1 MRYLTFTVDGKAPT
15 VGVLLDDSLHI
26 LDLSHAS
33 CIDVIG
39 EASLSLLE
47 MVKMGLPT
55 FTKKITSKIETGNFD
70 QAAVVSMGAISI
82 CSPITN
88 PGKIVG
94 AAYNFT
100 DALDE
105 RSMPYPS
112 EPVIFIRSGN
122 TAIGPNDPILI
133 PPDVGN
139 VGYEA
144 ELAVIIGKRALF
156 IEPKDAMNYITG
168 YTVHNDISGSGMI
181 KEDGGN
187 FVRGK
192 NMPASAP
199 FGPFL
204 ITADEVLN
212 PYAIQIK
219 LDVDGRV
226 LQKGTTSTMLFKIAE
241 LISYI
246 SKQMPLEPGDIIA
259 TGTPAGLA
267 MTHTPT
273 AWLEPGQTVRVE
285 LDGLG
290 VLNNLIKKGAPFL
303 EQ

>member
-1 MRYLTFTVDGKAPT
+1 MRYLTFTRNGQAPA
-15 VGVLLDDSLHI
+15 VGVLLSNSEV
-26 LDLSHAS
+26 LDLSHVS
-33 CIDVIG
+33 CSDIMKGID
-39 EASLSLLE
+39 SNLLE
-47 MVKMGLPT
+47 MVKAGLPSIT
-55 FTKKITSKIETGNFD
+55 QKITSKIKNGHYEKD
-70 QAAVVSMGAISI
+70 AVVSIETISI
-82 CSPITN
+82 CSPIPD

-105 RSMPYPS
+105 RSMAYPT
-112 EPVIFIRSGN
+112 EPVIFVRSAC
-122 TAIGPNDPILI
+122 TVIGPYDPILM

-144 ELAVIIGKRALF
+144 ELAVVIGKRTLH
-156 IEPKDAMNYITG
+156 IEPEIAMSFIAG

-181 KEDGGN
+181 KEDKGN

-192 NMPASAP
+192 NMLASAP

-204 ITADEVLN
+204 ITPDEVPD
-212 PYAIQIK
+212 PYAIGIK
-219 LDVDGRV
+219 LSVDGRT
-226 LQKGTTSTMLFKIAE
+226 LQSGSTSTMLFKIAE

-267 MTHTPT
+267 MVHTPT

-285 LDGLG
+285 LEGLG
-290 VLNNLIKKGAPFL
+290 VLNNPIHKGVPFL
-303 EQ
+303 E

>member
-1 MRYLTFTVDGKAPT
+1 M
-15 VGVLLDDSLHI
+15 GVLLDDSLSV
-26 LDLSHAS
+26 LDLSHES
-33 CIDVIG
+33 CSDIMP
-39 EASLSLLE
+39 SQYPNLLE
-47 MVKMGLPT
+47 MVNAGLPSI
-55 FTKKITSKIETGNFD
+55 TKKIKEKIESRAYD
-70 QAAVVSMGAISI
+70 QNAVVSLDTLAI
-82 CSPITN
+82 CSPIPV
-88 PGKIVG
+88 PGKVIG

-105 RSMPYPS
+105 RSMAYPT
-112 EPVIFIRSGN
+112 EPVIFIRSGK
-122 TAIGPNDPILI
+122 TVIGPNDPILI

-156 IEPKDAMNYITG
+156 IEPKDAMNHVVG

-181 KEDGGN
+181 KQDSGN

-192 NMPASAP
+192 NMPASSP
-199 FGPFL
+199 FGPYL
-204 ITADEVLN
+204 VTTDEVVN

-226 LQKGTTSTMLFKIAE
+226 LQNGTTGTMLFKIAE

-267 MTHTPT
+267 MVHEPT
-273 AWLEPGQTVRVE
+273 AWLEPGQTVHVE
-285 LDGLG
+285 LEGLG
-290 VLNNLIKKGAPFL
+290 MLNNPIKKGVPFF
-303 EQ
+303 E

>member
-1 MRYLTFTVDGKAPT
+1 MRYLTYKENGQAPK
-15 VGVLLDDSLHI
+15 VGVLLDNALDV
-26 LDLSHAS
+26 LDLSHKS
-33 CIDVIG
+33 CHDIMG
-39 EASLSLLE
+39 TQSLSLLE
-47 MVKMGLPT
+47 MVKTGLPSIT
-55 FTKKITSKIETGNFD
+55 QKISSKLESAQYD
-70 QAAVVSMGAISI
+70 QDAVVSIQDISI
-82 CSPITN
+82 CSPILN
-88 PGKIVG
+88 PGKVVG

-105 RSMPYPS
+105 RSMPYPA

-122 TAIGPNDPILI
+122 TVIGPNDPILI

-144 ELAVIIGKRALF
+144 ELAVIIGKRALH
-156 IEPKDAMNYITG
+156 IELKDAMSYIAG

-181 KEDGGN
+181 KQDNGN

-199 FGPFL
+199 LGPFL
-204 ITADEVLN
+204 VTADEVVN

-219 LDVDGRV
+219 LDVDGRT
-226 LQKGTTSTMLFKIAE
+226 LQDGTTGTMLFKIAE

-246 SKQMPLEPGDIIA
+246 SKKMPLEPGDIVA

-267 MTHTPT
+267 MVHQPT

-285 LDGLG
+285 LKGLG
-290 VLNNLIKKGAPFL
+290 ILSNPIEKGVPFL
-303 EQ
+303 E

>member
-1 MRYLTFTVDGKAPT
+1 MRYLTYTENGQAPK
-15 VGVLLDDSLHI
+15 VGVLLSDSLHV
-26 LDLSHAS
+26 LDLSHES
-33 CIDVIG
+33 LSDIIG
-39 EASLSLLE
+39 NECPSLLE
-47 MVKMGLPT
+47 MVKAGLPSL
-55 FTKKITSKIETGNFD
+55 TKKITSKLKSGRYD
-70 QAAVVSMGAISI
+70 QDAVVSIQAISI
-82 CSPITN
+82 CSPILN
-88 PGKIVG
+88 PGKVVG

-105 RSMPYPS
+105 RSMPYPA

-122 TAIGPNDPILI
+122 TVIGPNDPILI

-144 ELAVIIGKRALF
+144 ELAVIIGKRALY
-156 IEPKDAMNYITG
+156 IEPKDAMDCIVG
-168 YTVHNDISGSGMI
+168 YTVHNDVSGSGMI
-181 KEDGGN
+181 KQDNGN

-204 ITADEVLN
+204 VTADEVVN
-212 PYAIQIK
+212 PYTIQIK

-226 LQKGTTSTMLFKIAE
+226 LQDGTTGTMLFKIAE

-267 MTHTPT
+267 MVHQPT

-285 LDGLG
+285 LEGLG
-290 VLNNLIKKGAPFL
+290 ILNNPIENGVPFL
-303 EQ
+303 E

>member
-1 MRYLTFTVDGKAPT
+1 MRYLTFTSSGQTPT
-15 VGVLLDDSLHI
+15 VGVLLSDSSRV
-26 LDLSHAS
+26 LDLSHVS
-33 CIDVIG
+33 CNDIMVGVRPNLLKMVMADLPSLTQKIKNKLEIGNYDKAALVSID
-39 EASLSLLE
+39 
-47 MVKMGLPT
+47 
-55 FTKKITSKIETGNFD
+55 
-70 QAAVVSMGAISI
+70 AISI
-82 CSPITN
+82 GSPILN

-105 RSMPYPS
+105 RSMAYPT
-112 EPVIFIRSGN
+112 EPVIFIRSGC
-122 TAIGPNDPILI
+122 TVIGPYDPILI

-144 ELAVIIGKRALF
+144 ELAVIIGKRALH
-156 IEPKDAMNYITG
+156 IEPDVAMSFIAG

-192 NMPASAP
+192 NMLASAP

-204 ITADEVLN
+204 ITPDEVPD
-212 PYAIQIK
+212 PYAIGIK
-219 LDVDGRV
+219 LSVDGRA
-226 LQKGTTSTMLFKIAE
+226 LQDGSTSTMLFKIAE

-246 SKQMPLEPGDIIA
+246 SKKMPLEPGDIIA

-267 MTHTPT
+267 MVHTPT
-273 AWLEPGQTVRVE
+273 AWLVPGQTVRVE
-285 LDGLG
+285 LEGFG
-290 VLNNLIKKGAPFL
+290 VLNNPIKKGVHFL
-303 EQ
+303 E

>member
-1 MRYLTFTVDGKAPT
+1 MRFLTFKDSNGNIGA
-15 VGVLLDDSLHI
+15 GVLLQDEKRV
-26 LDLSHAS
+26 LDLTHSSCHA
-33 CIDVIG
+33 ILGAAPATI
-39 EASLSLLE
+39 LSFVQDGLE
-47 MVKMGLPT
+47 T
-55 FTKKITSKIETGNFD
+55 WQKKI
-70 QAAVVSMGAISI
+70 AALIAQNQFHPDALRELDELRL
-82 CSPITN
+82 CAPIPN
-88 PGKIVG
+88 PGKVVG

-105 RSMPYPS
+105 RSMPYPA

-122 TAIGPNDPILI
+122 TVIGPNDPILI

-144 ELAVIIGKRALF
+144 ELAVIIGKRALH
-156 IEPKDAMNYITG
+156 IEPKDAMNYIAG

-181 KEDGGN
+181 KQDNGN

-204 ITADEVLN
+204 VSADEVVN
-212 PYAIQIK
+212 PYTIQIK

-226 LQKGTTSTMLFKIAE
+226 LQDGTTGTMLFKIAE

-267 MTHTPT
+267 MVHHPT
-273 AWLEPGQTVRVE
+273 AWLEPGQTVRIE
-285 LDGLG
+285 LKGLG
-290 VLNNLIKKGAPFL
+290 VLNNPIEKGASFL
-303 EQ
+303 E

>member
-1 MRYLTFTVDGKAPT
+1 MRYLTFITNGQAPK
-15 VGVLLDDSLHI
+15 VGVLLNDSLRI

-33 CIDVIG
+33 CSDIVG
-39 EASLSLLE
+39 GVSLSLLE
-47 MVKMGLPT
+47 MVKAGLPSI
-55 FTKKITSKIETGNFD
+55 TKKITIKIESGRYD
-70 QAAVVSMGAISI
+70 QDAVVNMDSISI
-82 CSPITN
+82 CSPIPN

-105 RSMPYPS
+105 RSIPYPT

-122 TAIGPNDPILI
+122 TVIGPNDPILI

-156 IEPKDAMNYITG
+156 IEPKDAMACVVG

-181 KEDGGN
+181 KQDNGN

-204 ITADEVLN
+204 VTADEVTN
-212 PYAIQIK
+212 PYGIQIK
-219 LDVDGRV
+219 LDVDGRL
-226 LQKGTTSTMLFKIAE
+226 LQNGTTGTMLFKIVE

-267 MTHTPT
+267 MVHQPT
-273 AWLEPGQTVRVE
+273 AWLEPGQTVHIE
-285 LDGLG
+285 LEGLG
-290 VLNNLIKKGAPFL
+290 VLNNPIKKGVPFL
-303 EQ
+303 E

>member
-1 MRYLTFTVDGKAPT
+1 MRYLTFKKGRNYSA
-15 VGVLLDDSLHI
+15 VGVLLNNSLHV
-26 LDLSHAS
+26 LDLSHS
-33 CIDVIG
+33 SFSDILGTRD
-39 EASLSLLE
+39 SSLLD
-47 MVKMGLPT
+47 MVKTGLPVI
-55 FTKKITSKIETGNFD
+55 TKKIASKIDSENYD
-70 QAAVVSMGAISI
+70 QAAVVSLDSISI
-82 CSPITN
+82 DSPIPN
-88 PGKIVG
+88 PGKIIG

-105 RSMPYPS
+105 RSMEYPT
-112 EPVIFIRSGN
+112 EPVIFIRSAC
-122 TAIGPNDPILI
+122 TVIGPYDPILI

-144 ELAVIIGKRALF
+144 ELAVVIGKRALNIESNVAMSF
-156 IEPKDAMNYITG
+156 IAG

-181 KEDGGN
+181 KEDKGN

-204 ITADEVLN
+204 ITPDEIPN
-212 PYAIQIK
+212 PYAISIK
-219 LDVDGRV
+219 LSVDGRS
-226 LQKGTTSTMLFKIAE
+226 LQDGSTAMMLFKIAE

-246 SKQMPLEPGDIIA
+246 SKKMPLEPGDIIA
-259 TGTPAGLA
+259 TGTPGGLA
-267 MTHTPT
+267 MVHTPT

-290 VLNNLIKKGAPFL
+290 VLNNPIKKGVPFF
-303 EQ
+303 E